1 MNLLEQALPYSAYQ
15 INSIQRFG
23 EYRMKTIGNIIWF
36 LFGGVF
42 MGLAWWFFG
51 LLAFLT
57 IVGIPWGRACFV
69 MGNFS
74 FFPFGQ
80 EAISRDELTNEM
92 DIGTSPLGVIGNVIW
107 FLFAGIWLA
116 IGHIMSAV
124 ACFITIIGIPFA
136 IQHLKL
142 AVISL
147 APIGKTVVDKR
158 EAEAARV
165 RNYKG

>member
-1 MNLLEQALPYSAYQ
+1 
-15 INSIQRFG
+15 
-23 EYRMKTIGNIIWF
+23 MKTIGNIIWF

-42 MGLAWWFFG
+42 MGLAWWVFG

-57 IVGIPWGRACFV
+57 IVGIPWGRAWFV

-74 FFPFGQ
+74 YFPFGQ

-92 DIGTSPLGVIGNVIW
+92 DIGTSPLGMIGNIIW

-142 AVISL
+142 AVFSL